1 MSDKWIVSECGS
13 KKVSEKN
20 SEGQPIGNGIKDN
33 QTIHILKIKRRQRGG
48 STANTEVKRSQLG
61 GNTANKK

>member
-1 MSDKWIVSECGS
+1 VSDKWIVSECVS

-33 QTIHILKIKRRQRGG
+33 QAFHIKTIKRRQRGV
-48 STANTEVKRSQLG
+48 STANTEVKRSQ
-61 GNTANKK
+61 